1 MPTLSIE
8 KKTLG
13 DFRVLVLKGELIV
26 STLAALK
33 KSVQE
38 EFAVNK
44 FFMALDMIGVSQIDS
59 SALGLINNIKKKTDE
74 KEGHFVLFSVPPH
87 ALQSLTDTGI
97 LGNIV
102 IVKNE
107 EEFKDNFIL

>member
-1 MPTLSIE
+1 MATLSIE
-8 KKTLG
+8 KKILG
-13 DFRVLVLKGELIV
+13 DFTVFVLKGELIV

-33 KSVQE
+33 KKVQD
-38 EFAVNK
+38 EFTGNK
-44 FFMALDMIGVSQIDS
+44 FYMAIDMLGVSQIDS

-87 ALQSLTDTGI
+87 ALQSLTETGI